1 MTPGS
6 SNRKTKTE
14 LYLESG
20 WEILNKNEGKK
31 CYKNIYTEEIEK
43 DDPMQDS
50 GEIKRAM
57 ETIGGAPR
65 EISNM
70 IRVNKP
76 FLSTEEIISQ
86 GDCFNYYTIKKRYL
100 LKAKYEKGNGFRD
113 VSKAI
118 RVAEAINETI
128 KTIEGGKARLKN
140 KKSTKKRKSKK
151 KNKSKNIK
159 KHKKSKHTR
168 KRKKRRH

>member
-1 MTPGS
+1 
-6 SNRKTKTE
+6 
-14 LYLESG
+14 
-20 WEILNKNEGKK
+20 
-31 CYKNIYTEEIEK
+31 
-43 DDPMQDS
+43 
-50 GEIKRAM
+50 
-57 ETIGGAPR
+57 
-65 EISNM
+65 
-70 IRVNKP
+70 
-76 FLSTEEIISQ
+76 
-86 GDCFNYYTIKKRYL
+86 RYL